1 MKGLVNGMKK
11 YLCIL
16 LAFALVLT
24 LAACGGDPSSDLPDP
39 DVEDTGE
46 VSDGATPT
54 DLDAPTAEPTPTPC
68 RRTSPRSRS
77 AASPSSRTASSRT
90 LHTRA

>member
-1 MKGLVNGMKK
+1 MKK

-16 LAFALVLT
+16 LAFVLVLT
-24 LAACGGDPSSDLPDP
+24 LAACGGDPGSDLPDP

-54 DLDAPTAEPTPTPC
+54 DLDAPTAEQPPTPVPEDITPHKVC
-68 RRTSPRSRS
+68 GISVIKNGQLTNL
-77 AASPSSRTASSRT
+77 A
-90 LHTRA
+90 

>member
-1 MKGLVNGMKK
+1 MKK

-54 DLDAPTAEPTPTPC
+54 DLDAPTAEPTPTPVPEDI
-68 RRTSPRSRS
+68 T
-77 AASPSSRTASSRT
+77 T
-90 LHTRA
+90 LKVCGISVIKNG